1 MTILVLDAQ
10 TGISGDMTVAA
21 LLDLGADF
29 QKLQTVLKSLPD
41 QQFKI
46 SVSRVTKS
54 ALDACDFKVTLT
66 NGADNNDH
74 DMNYLFGD
82 ACQMHQEHS
91 HSHDHGH
98 EHEHEHNHCHDH
110 GAPHHHHEHRH
121 LSDIFRILDQ
131 TVATDQAKSLAKR
144 IFTIVAEAE
153 SKAHG
158 VPIEEVHFHEVGA
171 LDSIVDILSVAV
183 LIDALNVDRV
193 IVTALGEG
201 YGEVRCQHGILPVPV
216 PAVSHI
222 AESYGLTL
230 SRIDCKGEFVTPT
243 GAAIVAALKTSDELP
258 NRYKI
263 LKSGLGAGKR
273 DYSRPSLLRA
283 SLIQA
288 CDNRTEKDRVI
299 ELSTNIDDSSAET
312 LGFTLQQLYANGA
325 LEAWFTPVF
334 MKKCRPAYILSVLC
348 QTNKQELL
356 ENIIFSNTTT
366 IGIRSREVSR
376 RILKRKKLTVQTSF
390 GPVDVKAC
398 EVPDYEGVFH
408 TRYYPE
414 YESAKEVA
422 QKQGIDLPTLY
433 RVVQEAAENA

>member
-1 MTILVLDAQ
+1 MTTLVLDAQ

-41 QQFKI
+41 QQFQI

-54 ALDACDFKVTLT
+54 ALNACDFKVTLT

-82 ACQMHQEHS
+82 ACEMHQKHS
-91 HSHDHGH
+91 HSHNHGH
-98 EHEHEHNHCHDH
+98 EHEHGHNHYHDH
-110 GAPHHHHEHRH
+110 GASHHHHEHRH
-121 LSDIFRILDQ
+121 LSDIFRILEQ

-183 LIDALNVDRV
+183 LIDDLDIDRV

-201 YGEVRCQHGILPVPV
+201 YGEIRCQHGILPVPV

-222 AESYGLTL
+222 AESYGLTF

-258 NRYKI
+258 NHYKI

-273 DYSRPSLLRA
+273 DYSRPSL
-283 SLIQA
+283 
-288 CDNRTEKDRVI
+288 
-299 ELSTNIDDSSAET
+299 
-312 LGFTLQQLYANGA
+312 
-325 LEAWFTPVF
+325 
-334 MKKCRPAYILSVLC
+334 
-348 QTNKQELL
+348 
-356 ENIIFSNTTT
+356 
-366 IGIRSREVSR
+366 IGG
-376 RILKRKKLTVQTSF
+376 Q
-390 GPVDVKAC
+390 
-398 EVPDYEGVFH
+398 
-408 TRYYPE
+408 
-414 YESAKEVA
+414 
-422 QKQGIDLPTLY
+422 
-433 RVVQEAAENA
+433 